1 MVGLKLITRQ
11 KEIIYIVMNFS
22 LIKQKL
28 LNGALGVVLIAMSVL
43 SPGSAKA
50 ADTPIVAFDKPFPSV
65 GVTGTVVETTVS
77 LPVVGTQSTTPL
89 EEEVRNPTP
98 EEVRA
103 EIIRQAHVYGVSV
116 KTALRIARCES
127 GYQYNARNST
137 SSAKGVYQFID
148 GTWRWINAQGHQFDY
163 KENIRQFMKWYPQYP
178 QWWECK

>member
-1 MVGLKLITRQ
+1 MGLKLITRQ

-28 LNGALGVVLIAMSVL
+28 LNVALGIVLLVGVL
-43 SPGSAKA
+43 LPQSSAKA
-50 ADTPIVAFDKPFPSV
+50 VDTSITAFETAFPSV
-65 GVTGTVVETTVS
+65 GVVGTIVETTVG
-77 LPVVGTQSTTPL
+77 LPVVDSLSPTSN
-89 EEEVRNPTP
+89 EEEKRNPTQ

-103 EIIRQAHVYGVSV
+103 EIIRQAHIYGVSV